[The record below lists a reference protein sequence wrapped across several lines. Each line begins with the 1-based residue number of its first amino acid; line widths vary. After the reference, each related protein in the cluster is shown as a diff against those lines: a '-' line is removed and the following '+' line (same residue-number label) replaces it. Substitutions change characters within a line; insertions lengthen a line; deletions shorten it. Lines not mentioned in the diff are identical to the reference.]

1 METGPLKELTL
12 KSLEK
17 GAWINIVAPTP
28 YELKVVGNLTQVEP
42 DFFAFSTR

>member
-28 YELKVVGNLTQVEP
+28 YDNIANKSVN
-42 DFFAFSTR
+42 RIKK